1 MVEVASCQDQ
11 RKTSH
16 RLYRARIVLVSQRSF
31 QEVPSNSLT
40 MTKGVN
46 FSSCPD
52 TFVKCYCEV
61 NTVDGIM
68 RATRLTEPCI
78 SIEGCISSNSGT
90 FTFEGELDPGN
101 NIDLDD
107 VYENDDRERFEDT
120 LCYSDSV
127 RIPRRN
133 LLQVHSAEQEDDYV
147 VRENRLENNN
157 FKDERGYR
165 SVLRRRSGDEANYR
179 NQDEEDDLEDED
191 EDGDD
196 EKRVFFAVARPDD
209 DDDDDDDDEDT
220 ARSGSETPK
229 GRRIEEARSDYA
241 AIAFEGK
248 PEVDELQRNGHVQI
262 RAAADDEECEDE
274 ATEILQYYDYES
286 TGGTIQI
293 GLALELVALSILF
306 YLFLEI

>member
-1 MVEVASCQDQ
+1 
-11 RKTSH
+11 
-16 RLYRARIVLVSQRSF
+16 
-31 QEVPSNSLT
+31 
-40 MTKGVN
+40 
-46 FSSCPD
+46 
-52 TFVKCYCEV
+52 
-61 NTVDGIM
+61 M